1 MSESVRSLTRS
12 ALSAASGVVVLHLG
26 SVLPTARMALLCLA
40 TLGVV
45 FIATSC
51 RYGWAWG
58 CYLVTATAA
67 LLLLPEKT
75 LAVIYAAFFGY
86 YPILK
91 LRLERIGNAGL
102 RWILKLAAFNA
113 AMIVLY
119 AAYKTIF
126 SYLVSVS
133 LPVWILWIAANAAFA
148 AYDYALGQL
157 ILYYLRK
164 IAGRIK

>member
-1 MSESVRSLTRS
+1 MSDSVRSLTRS
-12 ALSAASGVVVLHLG
+12 ALSAAAGVVVLYLG
-26 SVLPTARMALLCLA
+26 SVLPTARLAVLCLA

-51 RYGWAWG
+51 KSGWAWG
-58 CYLVTATAA
+58 CYAVTSTAA
-67 LLLLPEKT
+67 LLLLPEKM

-91 LRLERIGNAGL
+91 LRLERFGNIGV
-102 RWILKLAAFNA
+102 RWLLKLAAFNA
-113 AMIVLY
+113 ALGVLY
-119 AAYKTIF
+119 AAYKTVFTDLI
-126 SYLVSVS
+126 STV
-133 LPVWILWIAANAAFA
+133 LPVWALWLAANAAFA